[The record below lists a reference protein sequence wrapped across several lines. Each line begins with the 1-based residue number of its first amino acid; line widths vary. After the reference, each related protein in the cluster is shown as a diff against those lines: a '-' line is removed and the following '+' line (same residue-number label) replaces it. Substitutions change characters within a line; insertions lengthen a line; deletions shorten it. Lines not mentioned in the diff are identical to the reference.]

1 MKKKLTAIYSF
12 LLLLF
17 YNNLIG
23 QNIEKYRDKVDN
35 LSFTYY
41 ALQPQSKVVGVLVL
55 LPGSGENPKS
65 IFEKTN
71 LPQIMANN
79 GYLILAPELHNS
91 LFADQSTIK
100 ELDKICKTQCDKY
113 KVLSL
118 MIGGFSS
125 GGAVAVGYA
134 EYLVKSDTSNILKG
148 VFTIDPPLD
157 LTRLYA
163 SALRRINYQCK
174 GLIMK
179 EGYAIKGI
187 LENTLGGSPDSKPEQ
202 YLIHSS
208 YSANDSEGGNAKY
221 LKSIPIRLYT
231 EPDLDFVRRT
241 YCTDLQIDDIN
252 AYDLESLY
260 KFLLKIGNKNVEYIT
275 TRGRGFH
282 SWNIVDAP
290 DCANWMM
297 SISK

>member
-1 MKKKLTAIYSF
+1 MTKRLTVIYIFS
-12 LLLLF
+12 LLLF
-17 YNNLIG
+17 YNQLFG
-23 QNIEKYRDKVDN
+23 QSIDKYKDKVDD

-41 ALQPQSKVVGVLVL
+41 VMLPQSKVVGVLIL

-65 IFEKTN
+65 IFQKTS
-71 LPQIMANN
+71 LPKIMVNN
-79 GYLILAPELHNS
+79 GYLIIAPELHNS
-91 LFADQSTIK
+91 LFVDQSTIN
-100 ELDKICKTQCDKY
+100 ELNKIGKIYYDKY
-113 KVLSL
+113 MVSSL
-118 MIGGFSS
+118 IIGGFSS
-125 GGAVAVGYA
+125 GGAVAIGYA
-134 EYLVKSDTSNILKG
+134 EYLLTSNTSNILKG

-163 SALRRINYQCK
+163 SAQRKINYKCK

-187 LENTLGGSPDSKPEQ
+187 LENTLGGSPDAKPEQ

-208 YSANDSEGGNAKY
+208 FSANDSEGGNAKY

-231 EPDLDFVRRT
+231 EPDLDFVRKT
-241 YCTDLQIDDIN
+241 YCADLQIDDIN
-252 AYDLESLY
+252 AYDLENLY

-275 TRGRGFH
+275 TRGKGFH

-290 DCANWMM
+290 DCANWMV

>member
-1 MKKKLTAIYSF
+1 MTKRLTVIYIFS
-12 LLLLF
+12 LLLF
-17 YNNLIG
+17 YNQLIG
-23 QNIEKYRDKVDN
+23 QSIDKYKDKVDN

-41 ALQPQSKVVGVLVL
+41 VMLPQSKVVGVLML
-55 LPGSGENPKS
+55 LHGSGENPKS
-65 IFEKTN
+65 IFEKTS

-79 GYLILAPELHNS
+79 GYLIIAPELHNS
-91 LFADQSTIK
+91 LFADQSTIN
-100 ELDKICKTQCDKY
+100 ELNKISKIYCDKY
-113 KVLSL
+113 MVSSL
-118 MIGGFSS
+118 IIGGFSS

-134 EYLVKSDTSNILKG
+134 EYLLTSNTSNILKG

-163 SALRRINYQCK
+163 SALRKINYKCK

-179 EGYAIKGI
+179 EGYAVKGI
-187 LENTLGGSPDSKPEQ
+187 LENTLGGSPDAKPEQ

-208 YSANDSEGGNAKY
+208 FSANDSEGGNAKY

-231 EPDLDFVRRT
+231 EPDLDFVRKT
-241 YCTDLQIDDIN
+241 YCADLEIDDIN

-275 TRGRGFH
+275 TRGKGFH

-290 DCANWMM
+290 DCANWIM